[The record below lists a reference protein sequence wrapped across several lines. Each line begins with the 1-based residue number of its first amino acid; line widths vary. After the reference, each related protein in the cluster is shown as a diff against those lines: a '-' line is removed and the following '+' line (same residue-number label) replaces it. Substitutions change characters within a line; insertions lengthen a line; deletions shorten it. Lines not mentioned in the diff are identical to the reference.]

1 MPEKVA
7 AGPELQQKLAAANGL
22 GVDLVDES
30 GRVIGHALTPEQHR
44 WLLLQ
49 LDKAQISDEELDRRA
64 AEALTSPHTMADV
77 LRLVRG
83 Q

>member
-1 MPEKVA
+1 MSEKVT
-7 AGPELQQKLAAANGL
+7 AGPELQQKLATANGS

-30 GRVIGHALTPEQHR
+30 GRVIGHALTPEQHH

-49 LDKAQISDEELDRRA
+49 TADASISREELDRRA
-64 AEALTSPHTMADV
+64 AEALTSPYTMADV